1 MERNIALSKH
11 EEDLAYGAIHPDDIH
26 TRLSDIGGHE
36 EAISR
41 LLQITNLLLN
51 DDTPSLLN
59 SRTFTAPT
67 GILLYGPPGCGKTMI
82 ARALA
87 KESGVR
93 FLSLNL
99 STVLD
104 KWLGETEKYVDA
116 LFTLAG
122 KIGPV
127 IIFIDEID
135 ALTRKRGGMM
145 DRDYSTSMKSQLLIN
160 WDGIISTKGSRAVI
174 MGATNRPQDIDR
186 AFLRRMPLQVKI
198 GLPNKKQRIRILE
211 ILLDGIH
218 QAIDV
223 DDVANGTEGFSGSD
237 LHELVRR
244 TVLEA
249 SLGGSSVDGGAI
261 EEELIRMRKEMY
273 ECSQYQMS
281 STF

>member
-1 MERNIALSKH
+1 LEQKIELSKH
-11 EEDLAYGAIHPDDIH
+11 EEELAYGAVHPDDIN
-26 TRLSDIGGHE
+26 TCLSDVGGHE

-51 DDTPSLLN
+51 DAPSLLN

-99 STVLD
+99 STILD

-135 ALTRKRGGMM
+135 ALTRKRGGTM

-160 WDGIISTKGSRAVI
+160 WDGIVSTKGRKTVI

-198 GLPNKKQRIRILE
+198 GLPDERQRTRILG
-211 ILLDGIH
+211 ILLDDIH
-218 QAIDV
+218 PVIDV
-223 DDVANGTEGFSGSD
+223 DNVARETEGFSGSD

-249 SLGGSSVDGGAI
+249 SLCSSSIDDRAI
-261 EEELIRMRKEMY
+261 EEELVRMRKEMQD
-273 ECSQYQMS
+273 CLQYDMLS
-281 STF
+281 AF